1 MFHFYL
7 RWPDKL
13 PKLKAISS
21 CQWYKRRYS
30 RNSDNVFCPFPSR
43 PRSIFYFDEEWVSY
57 LQLTYQ
63 YEGLSNFLLISMSHG
78 FGRRWC
84 RNRVVVAPNGM
95 TSDCEFLN
103 FNVIILSSTSLYAGG
118 TISFEDDSFG
128 ILTSKWWI
136 SPSNLVP
143 RSLVDEAEGNE
154 IISLDSDPRIASYA
168 CALVCATFI
177 TGMLKPEIEFL
188 FCN

>member
-1 MFHFYL
+1 MTF
-7 RWPDKL
+7 
-13 PKLKAISS
+13 
-21 CQWYKRRYS
+21 
-30 RNSDNVFCPFPSR
+30 
-43 PRSIFYFDEEWVSY
+43 
-57 LQLTYQ
+57 
-63 YEGLSNFLLISMSHG
+63 
-78 FGRRWC
+78 FGRRCC
-84 RNRVVVAPNGM
+84 RSRVVVAPNGM

-168 CALVCATFI
+168 CALVCASVRRRVRHVYNRDAETGNWNFVLQLRTIRMQKMCQSQQFVTWDPSFCHPSVTPAQTFA
-177 TGMLKPEIEFL
+177 GRKLKARRSSMMF
-188 FCN
+188 FFH